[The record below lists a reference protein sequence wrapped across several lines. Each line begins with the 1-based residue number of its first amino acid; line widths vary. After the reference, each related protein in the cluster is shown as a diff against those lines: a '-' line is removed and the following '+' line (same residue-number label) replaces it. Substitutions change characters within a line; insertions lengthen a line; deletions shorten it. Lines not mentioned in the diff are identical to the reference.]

1 MVLNGRFSTKA
12 WLMTPEGINHDIKGQ
27 KCQIWV
33 DEYGWWRPPRP
44 QHCLYWPGGTTPKP
58 WLLFWLLIFLCISLT
73 GWWFDA
79 PWVVKVHRNIFFV
92 GPWNLQTLVIS
103 MGKPS
108 NVLHRFLPTPIKC
121 QSNMMS
127 SLFICPVS
135 DFISKNWMLV
145 KCRRKPLDW
154 QGKSRDFLDIFPLNP
169 KRG

>member
-1 MVLNGRFSTKA
+1 MGGFPPK
-12 WLMTPEGINHDIKGQ
+12 H
-27 KCQIWV
+27 
-33 DEYGWWRPPRP
+33 GWWHQRVSITILKVKSAKFEWMNMGDGDPPRP

-108 NVLHRFLPTPIKC
+108 NVLHRFLPAPIKC